1 MNYEINNLKIIVKDE
16 VIDNIKK
23 SYWSNLKYYVKIHLY
38 GNTLKCTRSSG
49 SGVEHG

>member
-23 SYWSNLKYYVKIHLY
+23 PIGQILNTRQEESCLENLIGKTNL
-38 GNTLKCTRSSG
+38 
-49 SGVEHG
+49 